1 MAPVPLRPGAPV
13 VQLRN
18 VMAHFLVRLFHLAI
32 DKRDLHFLGPVVE
45 HFDHHLSCGPS
56 DISNVAARAEAEL
69 KQR

>member
-32 DKRDLHFLGPVVE
+32 DKRDLHFLQLVTK
-45 HFDHHLSCGPS
+45 HDDHHLS
-56 DISNVAARAEAEL
+56 ARSQVTCQMWQSRL